1 MIETLMLAC
10 TWVASGVS
18 IFLGVAYVITVRQS
32 SLSRQHQPVELEATQ
47 REQARK
53 EQISVIVPARD
64 EELDLANGLD
74 SILAQQNVDLEVI
87 VINDHS
93 SDRTGEIA
101 DEYASRDSRVTVIH
115 DPPLPKG
122 WLGKANAME
131 HGRLIA
137 QHAWIV
143 LTDADVVHSPE
154 CFATAIQTAQD
165 DQLDMLSLG
174 PRFDFHSFWENVLL
188 PHALIAGVVHFL
200 FQNVNSDSSPHAA
213 GAGAFILLQKKALEE
228 IGAMDCIKTEMLDD
242 VSIANRVRQSGLRVR
257 LWLAPE
263 LLRVRL
269 FKGNHHAFW
278 GLTKNILG
286 VVPRDWMAL
295 FAMWLPIFM
304 YWIPIATA
312 VVGIVQGNLLMTVS
326 GIATYVIQALL
337 LIPATQLCTLRFA
350 KALCFPLAAFPI
362 ICTFSS
368 ALIHRWKRNAV
379 HWRGRTIELSK
390 S

>member
-1 MIETLMLAC
+1 MIDTVLLVC
-10 TWVASGVS
+10 TWVAAGIST
-18 IFLGVAYVITVRQS
+18 FLGVAYLITVRRS
-32 SLSRQHQPVELEATQ
+32 NLSIHARPIQLAEEQLGPV
-47 REQARK
+47 
-53 EQISVIVPARD
+53 SVIVPARD
-64 EELDLANGLD
+64 EELDLAKGLD
-74 SILAQQNVDLEVI
+74 SILAQKNVALEVI

-101 DEYASRDSRVTVIH
+101 DEYAAKDDRVTVIH
-115 DPPLPKG
+115 DPPLAKG

-131 HGRLIA
+131 QGRLVA
-137 QHAWIV
+137 SHDWIV

-154 CFATAIQTAQD
+154 CFATAIQSAQAE
-165 DQLDMLSLG
+165 QLDMLSLG

-213 GAGAFILLQKKALEE
+213 GAGAFILARKKTLEE
-228 IGAMDCIKTEMLDD
+228 IGAMDCIKAEMLDD
-242 VSIANRVRQSGLRVR
+242 VSIANRVRQNGLRVR

-263 LLRVRL
+263 LLHVRL
-269 FKGNHHAFW
+269 FKSNHHAFW

-286 VVPRDWMAL
+286 VMPRAWMAL

-312 VVGIVQGNLLMTVS
+312 IVGIVEQSPLMIAS
-326 GIATYVIQALL
+326 GLATYIIQALL
-337 LIPATQLCTLRFA
+337 LIPATQLCTLRVA
-350 KALCFPLAAFPI
+350 KALCFPLSAFPV
-362 ICTFSS
+362 ICTFSA
-368 ALIHRWKRNAV
+368 ALIHRWRRNAV
-379 HWRGRTIELSK
+379 HWRGRTIELSN